1 MSRNTISTFFSSDV
15 TKLSRRT
22 IETRV
27 AVFTLWVFTISSL
40 AIATA
45 MTHVLVKSLPDYVTA
60 VMKSQK
66 LAEFW
71 VILGELLV
79 RVSTDFRLLN

>member
-1 MSRNTISTFFSSDV
+1 MSRNIISTFFSSDV

-66 LAEFW
+66 LAEF
-71 VILGELLV
+71 
-79 RVSTDFRLLN
+79 T